1 MTDLS
6 NAEEYKA
13 YRLEVKNRLNIP
25 FQVCK
30 MMYKFWMLLHE
41 LRKLPSYLLSSQF
54 LSLPLFFLHHLF
66 SPTLHS
72 TGLAPVVKTL
82 DSTIHLA
89 PVVQTSDSAIHR
101 INHYPA
107 DSVIDFRNTYPL
119 DSDLSGG

>member
-1 MTDLS
+1 MYEILRLRVTDLS

-30 MMYKFWMLLHE
+30 IMYKFWMLSHE

-66 SPTLHS
+66 SPTLYG

-82 DSTIHLA
+82 DSTIHLINNYY
-89 PVVQTSDSAIHR
+89 PVDK
-101 INHYPA
+101 Y
-107 DSVIDFRNTYPL
+107 
-119 DSDLSGG
+119 